1 MKYVIDEIIDDIA
14 ILENLTTKE
23 KKEINISF
31 LPNNVK
37 EGNVL
42 IEEENFRLDKNS
54 EANRRKLIQDK
65 LNKLKRGNY
74 E

>member
-23 KKEINISF
+23 KKEINLSF

-37 EGNVL
+37 EGNIL
-42 IEEENFRLDKNS
+42 IEEGIFRLDKTT

>member
-1 MKYVIDEIIDDIA
+1 MKYAIDEIIDDIA

>member
-42 IEEENFRLDKNS
+42 IEEENFKLDKNS

>member
-1 MKYVIDEIIDDIA
+1 MKYVIDEIIADIA

-23 KKEINISF
+23 KKEINIFF

-37 EGNVL
+37 EGNIL

>member
-23 KKEINISF
+23 KKEINIFF

>member
-1 MKYVIDEIIDDIA
+1 MKYVIDEIIADIA

>member
-54 EANRRKLIQDK
+54 EANRRKFIQDK

>member
-1 MKYVIDEIIDDIA
+1 MKYAVDKIENNIALLEDI
-14 ILENLTTKE
+14 NTKE

>member
-37 EGNVL
+37 EGNIL